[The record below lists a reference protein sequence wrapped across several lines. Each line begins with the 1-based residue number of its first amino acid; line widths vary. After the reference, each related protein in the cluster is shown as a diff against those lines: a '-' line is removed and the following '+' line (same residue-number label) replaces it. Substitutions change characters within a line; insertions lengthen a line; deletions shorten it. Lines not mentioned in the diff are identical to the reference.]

1 MTETNVAP
9 SNNLKYLL
17 YFGFLLS
24 GISTV
29 LIGPILPFIRQK
41 FQLNDLQLSLFFP
54 MQFAGSIFGT
64 FATNFLSKRYGF
76 MPATVIGCIS
86 MSCGVFLM
94 SFDSF
99 YLCLGGFFLNGFG
112 VGLTLPSINMTILEL
127 NPLTVSSSLSILNF
141 FWGVG
146 AIISSPFIN
155 YFRTEQNIFLP
166 MTIISALLF
175 IVALLIIFSSKI
187 QLKEAVEKD
196 DSVDFSSPIWSNP
209 IAWMIALF
217 NFIHVGFETAMG
229 GWLATYTQRIDANTL
244 ILWLPPITL
253 YFLFFVI
260 GRGVAPVFFRFFN
273 DNQVLLFNLIVIFI
287 GAIISFTT
295 ADGIILS
302 VGAAIAGFGT
312 SSVFPTN
319 VSRFTK
325 IFGQSASRRATPL
338 FICGTLG
345 AAFTT
350 WIIGFT
356 SNYFNNLRSGLSIL
370 FASCLVLIALQIILS
385 VKTKKV
391 IL

>member
-1 MTETNVAP
+1 MTQTKVAP
-9 SNNLKYLL
+9 NNNLKYLL

-29 LIGPILPFIRQK
+29 LIGPVLPFVQQK
-41 FQLNDLQLSLFFP
+41 FKLDDLQLSYFFP

-64 FATNFLSKRYGF
+64 FATNALSKRYGF
-76 MPATVIGCIS
+76 VLPTVIGCVS
-86 MSCGVFLM
+86 MACGVLLM
-94 SFDSF
+94 SLDSF
-99 YLCLGGFFLNGFG
+99 YLCPVGFFLNGLG
-112 VGLTLPSINMTILEL
+112 VGLTLPSINMIILEM

-146 AIISSPFIN
+146 AIISAPFVN
-155 YFRTEQNIFLP
+155 YFRSAQNIFLP
-166 MTIISALLF
+166 MIILSVSFF
-175 IVALLIIFSSKI
+175 IIALLISSAGGI
-187 QLKEAVEKD
+187 QLKKA
-196 DSVDFSSPIWSNP
+196 DSEDSSIDFSTPIWSNP
-209 IAWMIALF
+209 LAWMIALF

-229 GWLATYTQRIDANTL
+229 GWLATYTQRIEANTL
-244 ILWLPPITL
+244 IAWLPPITL

-260 GRGVAPVFFRFFN
+260 GRGVAPIFFRYFN
-273 DNQVLLFNLIVIFI
+273 DNQVLLFNLVVIFI
-287 GAIISFTT
+287 GAVVSFTT
-295 ADGIILS
+295 ANGIILS

-370 FASCLVLIALQIILS
+370 FASCVALIVLQTILS
-385 VKTKKV
+385 LKSDVKN
-391 IL
+391 